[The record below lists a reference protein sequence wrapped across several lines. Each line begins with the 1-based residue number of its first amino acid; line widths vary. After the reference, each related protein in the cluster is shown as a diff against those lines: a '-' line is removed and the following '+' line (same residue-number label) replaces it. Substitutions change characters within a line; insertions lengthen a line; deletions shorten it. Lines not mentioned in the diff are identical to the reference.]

1 LSFHH
6 LDGDVRAVIFALET
20 SNAAFFFDDFVPF
33 KRENLNRADLHTD
46 QTSLTVDLVPNHVSP
61 WDHNPIAP
69 IRLELRGSQGAVVS
83 FYQQILR
90 TTREPVAGP
99 LALTRGLGPVIMV
112 KKRRGG

>member
-20 SNAAFFFDDFVPF
+20 SNAAFFFNDFVPF

-61 WDHNPIAP
+61 WDHNPIC
-69 IRLELRGSQGAVVS
+69 EVS
-83 FYQQILR
+83 RSCCFI
-90 TTREPVAGP
+90 PANPSMAGP
-99 LALTRGLGPVIMV
+99 LGN
-112 KKRRGG
+112 